1 MADAPLTELEQ
12 KLRELDAVNAIGK
25 ALTSSLD
32 LHRVLVTVMVRVSGL
47 LHPSQ
52 YTLLLADEKTG
63 ELVFEV
69 VVGEGAAALQGLRLK
84 PGEGIAGWAATKQ
97 EALLVTDVAMDP
109 RFAAR
114 FDEVSQVTTKSI
126 LAVPL
131 VARGRTLGVIELING
146 LRDRPFSEDDL
157 RMTTM
162 LAEFAAI
169 GIDNARHY
177 AKVEE
182 LTIVDEHTRLYN
194 ARYLKRTLESEVER
208 SRRFSHPLSVVF
220 FDLDRFKQLNDTH
233 GHDCGS
239 AALAEVGELLLTTL
253 RTTDVAIRYG
263 GDEFV
268 LLLPET
274 PKTAAVDVTRRLH
287 ALLGRHEFLASRG
300 LSVHLT
306 GSFGVASFPDDGTTA
321 DEILRAA
328 DKAMYTVK
336 EATRDGI
343 AAATWGLV

>member
-1 MADAPLTELEQ
+1 MSDPTSQLEQ
-12 KLRELDAVNAIGK
+12 KLRELDAVVAIGK

-32 LHRVLVTVMVRVSGL
+32 LHRVLVTIMLRVSEL
-47 LHPSQ
+47 LHPRQ
-52 YTLLLADEKTG
+52 YTLLLSDEKTG

-69 VVGEGAAALQGLRLK
+69 VVGEGSAALQGLRLK
-84 PGEGIAGWAATKQ
+84 PGEGIAGWTATNKQ
-97 EALLVTDVAMDP
+97 PLLVVDVAKDP

-146 LRDRPFSEDDL
+146 LRDRPFAEDDL
-157 RMTTM
+157 RLTAM

-169 GIDNARHY
+169 AIDNARHY

-182 LTIVDEHTRLYN
+182 LTIVDEHTRLFN
-194 ARYLKRTLESEVER
+194 ARYLKRSLESEVER

-220 FDLDRFKQLNDTH
+220 FDLDRFKLLNDTH
-233 GHDCGS
+233 GHDAGS
-239 AALAEVGELLLTTL
+239 AALAEVGELLLKTL
-253 RTTDVAIRYG
+253 RTTDIAIRYG

-268 LLLPET
+268 LVLPET

-287 ALLGRHEFLASRG
+287 ALLGQHEFLKERG
-300 LSVHLT
+300 IDVHLP
-306 GSFGVASFPDDGTTA
+306 GSFGVASFPDDGTSA
-321 DEILRAA
+321 DDLLRAA
-328 DKAMYTVK
+328 DKAMYVVK
-336 EATRDGI
+336 EQSRDGI
-343 AAATWGLV
+343 AAATWGMV